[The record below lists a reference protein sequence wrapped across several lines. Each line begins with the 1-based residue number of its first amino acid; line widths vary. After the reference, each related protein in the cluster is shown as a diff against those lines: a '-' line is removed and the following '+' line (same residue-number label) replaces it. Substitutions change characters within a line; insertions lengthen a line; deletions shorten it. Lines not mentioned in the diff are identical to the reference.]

1 MKTSLRSTLAA
12 AALLAGLT
20 FQATAADTDGFV
32 SLFNGK
38 DLEGWDGNP
47 KFWSVRD
54 GAITGQTTAENPTR
68 GNTFIIW
75 RGGTVGDFEL
85 RLQYKI
91 INGNSGIQYRSKD
104 LGNWVVGGYQG
115 DFEAGNTYS
124 GILYEEKGRGIL
136 AQRGQF
142 TQILPG
148 EKKPEI
154 EVMGSLGESA
164 DIQAN
169 IKKEDW
175 NDYKIIA
182 HENRFVHMINGRVTA
197 IVVDNDIENR
207 VSSGILALQLHAG
220 PPMTVQFRDIKIRK
234 INPVEVGGV
243 WDVKVYSDQ
252 GVGTPV
258 FFFEQE
264 GTHLAGQYQ
273 GLLGKQSVQGTV
285 NGDSVKFSVSG
296 EYQGQNVVA
305 HYRGHHQLDGTLA
318 GEVSF
323 NDSLSMKWTGMRKQ

>member
-1 MKTSLRSTLAA
+1 MKTLLRSTLAT

-20 FQATAADTDGFV
+20 FQASAADSDGFV

-47 KFWSVRD
+47 RFWSVRD

-91 INGNSGIQYRSKD
+91 VGGNSGIQYRSKD

-142 TQILPG
+142 TQVLPG
-148 EKKPEI
+148 ERRPKI

-164 DIQAN
+164 DIQSN

-197 IVVDNDIENR
+197 IVVDNDAENR
-207 VSSGILALQLHAG
+207 VGSGILALQLHAG

-234 INPVEVGGV
+234 INPVEVGGL

-264 GTHLAGQYQ
+264 GSNLAGHYE
-273 GLLGKQSVQGTV
+273 GLLGKRPVKG
-285 NGDSVKFSVSG
+285 SVKGDFVDFSVSG

-305 HYRGHHQLDGTLA
+305 HHKGHHQMNGTLT
-318 GEVSF
+318 GDVSF
-323 NDSLSMKWTGMRKQ
+323 NDSMNLKWTGMRKQ